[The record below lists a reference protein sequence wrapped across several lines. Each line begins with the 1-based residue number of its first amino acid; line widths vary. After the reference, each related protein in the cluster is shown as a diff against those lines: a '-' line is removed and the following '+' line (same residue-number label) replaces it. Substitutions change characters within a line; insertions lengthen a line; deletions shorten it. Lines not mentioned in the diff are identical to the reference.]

1 MTENKIKMKTTLTV
15 AVVLGHER
23 TVRGNTPILPAT
35 PSHGTAKN
43 LLLTASVRVSMASFM
58 IFKFVYQLFFMSGL
72 PKILLNF
79 V

>member
-1 MTENKIKMKTTLTV
+1 MVMILTV
-15 AVVLGHER
+15 VVEH

-35 PSHGTAKN
+35 PSHGIAKN
-43 LLLTASVRVSMASFM
+43 LLLTARVRVNMASFV

-79 V
+79 VWRTIFNCFGT